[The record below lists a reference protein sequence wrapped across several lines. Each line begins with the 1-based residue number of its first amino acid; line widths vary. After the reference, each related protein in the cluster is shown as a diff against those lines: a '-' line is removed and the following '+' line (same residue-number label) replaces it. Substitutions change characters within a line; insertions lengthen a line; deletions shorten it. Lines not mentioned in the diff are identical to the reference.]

1 MFEVFATMDQRLP
14 LSRVEA
20 HARRAE
26 ALGCDG
32 LSVPEAVH
40 DGLLAAAAALRATT
54 RLRVATGVLVAF
66 PRSPMAVA
74 IAAWDL
80 AEASGSRFEL
90 GLGSQVRGNVE
101 GRYGT
106 SWSAPVPR
114 MREYVGALRAIFA
127 AFQDGTPLRFEGTH
141 YRFARLQP
149 FFRPEPL
156 SRPDLP
162 IALGAIGPGMT
173 SLAGEVAD
181 ALVTHPTSAAPRYLR
196 EVVEPRLARGAARGA
211 RDPAA
216 LLRIASPLVATGL
229 DAAAVARSREG
240 VRRLLAFLYSTP
252 AYWPSLA
259 LFGWQERGEALHRAS
274 REGRWD
280 AMTAHVD
287 DAMLDAFA
295 PTGPYVE
302 LAAVLRAWYGG
313 LVQRLCLPLPDDPA
327 DDEAMAAVIADLR
340 GEPSRRGA
348 TRPCPR

>member
-1 MFEVFATMDQRLP
+1 MSFEVFATMDQRLP

-26 ALGCDG
+26 ALGFDG

-80 AEASGSRFEL
+80 AEASGGRFEL

-106 SWSAPVPR
+106 PWTAPVPR
-114 MREYVGALRAIFA
+114 MREYVGALRAIFD
-127 AFQDGTPLRFEGTH
+127 AFQNGTPLHFEGTH
-141 YRFARLQP
+141 HRFARLQP

-156 SRPDLP
+156 PHAGIP
-162 IALGAIGPGMT
+162 IALGAIGPAMT
-173 SLAGEVAD
+173 ALAGEIAD
-181 ALVTHPTSAAPRYLR
+181 VLVTHPTSTAPRHLR
-196 EVVEPRLARGAARGA
+196 EVVVPRVARGAARA
-211 RDPAA
+211 SRDASA
-216 LLRIASPLVATGL
+216 VRIVASPLVATGR
-229 DAAAVARSREG
+229 DAAAVARAREG
-240 VRRLLAFLYSTP
+240 VRQLLGFLYSTP
-252 AYWPSLA
+252 AYGPSLT

-280 AMTAHVD
+280 TLAAYVD

-295 PTGPYVE
+295 PSAPYGA
-302 LAAVLRAWYGG
+302 LAAVLHSGYAG
-313 LVQRLCLPLPDDPA
+313 LAQRLCLPLPEDPA
-327 DDEAMAAVIADLR
+327 DDAAVSAIVAELR
-340 GEPSRRGA
+340 R
-348 TRPCPR
+348 